1 MTNGKWISSTAGLA
15 ATLVLAVLPSVW
27 AQQATGKAEAP
38 AMSPM
43 VQPGPEHAVLQHDEG
58 TWDATVE
65 MATGPGAPPAVS
77 KGVETVTMAGGLFQV
92 TDFQSEM
99 MGQPF
104 RGHGVTIW
112 DTAKKQYVSTW
123 IDNMS
128 SGFTHGEATYDAA
141 AKKMSGTMEGP
152 DATGKIMNIRVV
164 TSWPDRDTRV
174 FMMYMKSPDG
184 KEAPGMTITYKRRK

>member
-1 MTNGKWISSTAGLA
+1 MMNGKWIASTAGLA
-15 ATLVLAVLPSVW
+15 AALVLAVSPSVR
-27 AQQATGKAEAP
+27 AQQATGKSEAP
-38 AMSPM
+38 PMPAM

-65 MATGPGAPPAVS
+65 MTMAPGAPPAVS
-77 KGVETVTMAGGLFQV
+77 KGVETVRMAGGLFQI

-112 DTAKKQYVSTW
+112 DAAKKKYASTW

-128 SGFTHGEATYDAA
+128 SGFTHGEATYDAG
-141 AKKMSGTMEGP
+141 AKTMSGTMEGP
-152 DATGKIMNIRVV
+152 DMTGKIMSVRAV
-164 TSWPDRDTRV
+164 TSWPDRDSRV
-174 FMMYMKSPDG
+174 FTMYMKGPDG